1 MANTFI
7 KIASVSVGSG
17 GAASMAF
24 TSIPSTYTDLCLF
37 ISARSARG
45 QSSDNIDIFFNGST
59 SNRSDLALRGSGTV
73 AVSYT
78 TSNGHIGYI
87 PAASDTANVFGSAS
101 IYIPNYASSTN
112 NKSLS
117 NDVVME
123 NNASGN
129 GSAFMTLDAGL
140 WSQTAAITSITLNT
154 SSGVGSNFVE
164 YSTATLYGIKNS

>member
-1 MANTFI
+1 MPTTFT
-7 KIASVSVGSG
+7 KIAAVTVGSG
-17 GAASMAF
+17 GAASIDF
-24 TSIPSTYTDLCLF
+24 TSIPSTYTDLCLLV
-37 ISARSARG
+37 SARSARS
-45 QSSDNIDIFFNGST
+45 QSSDNIDVFFNGST

-73 AVSYT
+73 VVSYT

-87 PAASDTANVFGSAS
+87 PAASDTANTFGSAS
-101 IYIPNYASSTN
+101 IYIPNYTSSN

-154 SSGVGSNFVE
+154 SSGAGSNFVQ